1 MKGGRAAPARVYPFA
16 FAISGNSQE
25 VLKNRLHEQK
35 FSEKY
40 PEILDFAFLRWYLCT
55 CQPEDNT
62 NRLFIVIQTTEG
74 RKDLGVI
81 HVDVHEI
88 FRRYAPLNDK
98 RFQFLIFNF

>member
-1 MKGGRAAPARVYPFA
+1 MIF
-16 FAISGNSQE
+16 
-25 VLKNRLHEQK
+25 L
-35 FSEKY
+35 EKY

-98 RFQFLIFNF
+98 RFQFLIFNLKRQNYGKKRNLLRIPPYQPS

>member
-1 MKGGRAAPARVYPFA
+1 M
-16 FAISGNSQE
+16 
-25 VLKNRLHEQK
+25 
-35 FSEKY
+35 
-40 PEILDFAFLRWYLCT
+40 LDFAFLRLYLCT

-88 FRRYAPLNDK
+88 FRTESSTTRLRRYAPLNDK
-98 RFQFLIFNF
+98 RF